1 MSDPYEGTP
10 IVHVSSGSQS
20 LDRDSITVGYSE
32 IPVKFCRTSHPTI
45 FAGFQINWIDGIE
58 SVTGAEIGLAAGAG
72 MGSKYMTLWVTVPG
86 YPSVYEYV
94 DMSEVLQQ
102 RAAAIIAE
110 VTARP
115 KEDGN

>member
-1 MSDPYEGTP
+1 MADPYDGTP
-10 IVHVSSGSQS
+10 VTHVSSGIQS

-45 FAGFQINWIDGIE
+45 FAGLQINWIDGTE

-115 KEDGN
+115 KEDG

>member
-1 MSDPYEGTP
+1 MADPYDGTP
-10 IVHVSSGSQS
+10 VTHVSSGTQS

-45 FAGFQINWIDGIE
+45 FAGLQIDWIDGIE
-58 SVTGAEIGLAAGAG
+58 SVTGAEICLAAGAG
-72 MGSKYMTLWVTVPG
+72 MGSKYMTLQINVPG